1 MKRLAIVLALVAG
14 CSAAPPPPSF
24 NAADVMFLQ
33 MMIPHHE
40 QGIEMAK
47 IAEERS
53 SRPEVKALASAIR
66 ATQSDEAK
74 TMTTRLTRWE
84 QPMDA
89 APGSHDAHGG
99 LHDTRPSDILSLRD
113 VPADQFDTNF
123 LNLLTGHQHNAVDMA
138 RTEVKTGQD
147 TSTKDLA
154 KRIEESRN
162 AQIKEMLRLLS
173 APQR

>member
-14 CSAAPPPPSF
+14 CSAPPPPAF

-47 IAEERS
+47 IAEARS
-53 SRPEVKALASAIR
+53 ARPEVKALASAIR

-74 TMTTRLTRWE
+74 TMTTRLTGWD

-89 APGSHDAHGG
+89 PPGSHDAHGG
-99 LHDTRPSDILSLRD
+99 LHETRASDILSLND

-138 RTEVKTGQD
+138 RTEMKTGRD
-147 TSTKDLA
+147 TATKDLA
-154 KRIEESRN
+154 GHIEESRE